1 MQSDSSA
8 NHSRSN
14 AWLPL
19 VLMLAA
25 LILRVLRQH
34 DIFGDTPNLSPL
46 MAFAFTGA
54 VVFPRTLP
62 WWSWALLLMG
72 FDFMT
77 LGVSSFSIGA
87 VVIYACFALAAWWGA
102 QLRGKAGILD
112 TLIRSLVC
120 SVGFYLITNAVCW
133 LTEPYYAKNFAGLV
147 QALTVGMPGP
157 YPTTL
162 VFFRNSLTA
171 DMIGSFL
178 LLMVYNAESLVRN
191 LRAMPLFSTGGARV
205 ALD

>member
-8 NHSRSN
+8 NYSRSF

-34 DIFGDTPNLSPL
+34 DILANTPNLSPL

-54 VVFPRTLP
+54 VVFPRKLP

-72 FDFMT
+72 FDLMT

-112 TLIRSLVC
+112 TLVRSLVC
-120 SVGFYLITNAVCW
+120 SVGFYLVTNTACW
-133 LTEPYYAKNFAGLV
+133 LIEPYYAKNIGGLV

-162 VFFRNSLTA
+162 VFFRNSLIA

-178 LLMVYNAESLVRN
+178 LLMVYNAESFVRN